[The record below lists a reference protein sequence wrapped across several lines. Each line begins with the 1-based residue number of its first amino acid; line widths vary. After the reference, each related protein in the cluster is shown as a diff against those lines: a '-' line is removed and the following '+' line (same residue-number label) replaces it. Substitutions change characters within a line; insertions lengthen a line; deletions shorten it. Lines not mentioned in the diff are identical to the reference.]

1 MYYDKLDM
9 EFCKN
14 YQAFEIED
22 ECEVET
28 ITINQLFSE
37 LAVMPDLMSI
47 DIEGCNYEVLE
58 QMNFCEFRPK
68 VIIAE
73 LSAWGE
79 KEQKGEKII
88 KLLIKNN
95 YAQISTNGNINGIFI
110 DKKFEND
117 LQDFL
122 IKDFTFNFEI

>member
-1 MYYDKLDM
+1 
-9 EFCKN
+9 
-14 YQAFEIED
+14 
-22 ECEVET
+22 
-28 ITINQLFSE
+28 
-37 LAVMPDLMSI
+37 
-47 DIEGCNYEVLE
+47 
-58 QMNFCEFRPK
+58 MNFCEYRPK